1 MPVFFCTLLL
11 VAEVDVVA
19 GRAEGVPRDVEPAGA
34 GEELVSKG
42 VRLQERD
49 QALKLLGVA
58 GTDIGCASLKVL

>member
-1 MPVFFCTLLL
+1 MT
-11 VAEVDVVA
+11 

-42 VRLQERD
+42 VRLQKRD

-58 GTDIGCASLKVL
+58 GTDVSCAALKVL

>member
-1 MPVFFCTLLL
+1 M
-11 VAEVDVVA
+11 A

-58 GTDIGCASLKVL
+58 GTDIGCAALKVL